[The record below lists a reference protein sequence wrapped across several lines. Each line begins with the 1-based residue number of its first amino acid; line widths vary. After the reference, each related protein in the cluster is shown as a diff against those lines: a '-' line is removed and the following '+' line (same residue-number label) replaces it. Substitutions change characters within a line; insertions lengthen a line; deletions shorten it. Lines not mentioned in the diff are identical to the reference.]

1 MLKILNLYFY
11 YFLFVFSSVGYGL
24 LSINKL
30 KTKKNFDFG
39 FVGLIGLLCL
49 ICLSYLTNFLFEHN
63 YTHNLIVISLG
74 LLSFAY
80 FIRKEFEIY
89 YKDLKILFLIFSIIF
104 IGILVFK
111 NHDDFYYYHFQY
123 TLSLINFKKIIGL
136 GLLEHGYRTPSSI
149 FYLNSLFYLPGIKYF
164 LIHSGAIY
172 VFGFSLIYLFNNLFL
187 KIDKKKFNPDFYL
200 SILSFIFIITVFYR
214 IAEHG
219 TDRSALI
226 LIFLLS
232 VIYIESLYEKK
243 IHSEYVIQNY
253 FEKILVLVSLIV
265 TFKSFYIIYFIF
277 VFIWIYQFRKY
288 FNKIELNLKNNLYL
302 FVIISPLLVLLTMF
316 LNTGCFIYPA
326 SFTCLSYFDWSINIS
341 EVNQM
346 KLWYELWSKSGA
358 TPNYRVENPELYL
371 TNLNWVSNWVSNY
384 FFTKVTDLLAIIF
397 VIIILVYSS
406 FKIFINKIKKININH
421 SKQKLIYLILILLL
435 LEWFLNHP
443 ALRYGGYTLVALL
456 IFLPVSNYLSRF
468 TLDST
473 IIKKRVF
480 LLITIS
486 FIIFITKNIQRI
498 NIENKKYDYN
508 PIENPYFFI
517 NKNGFKFNKNL
528 NEIKNIGS
536 IYGGYI
542 YITKETK
549 KNLN

>member
-63 YTHNLIVISLG
+63 YTHNTIVISLG

-89 YKDLKILFLIFSIIF
+89 CKDLKILFLIFSIIF

-123 TLSLINFKKIIGL
+123 TLSLISFKKIIGL

-172 VFGFSLIYLFNNLFL
+172 VFGFSLIYLFNNIFL

-226 LIFLLS
+226 LIFLLF
-232 VIYIESLYEKK
+232 VIYVESLYEKK
-243 IHSEYVIQNY
+243 I
-253 FEKILVLVSLIV
+253 
-265 TFKSFYIIYFIF
+265 
-277 VFIWIYQFRKY
+277 
-288 FNKIELNLKNNLYL
+288 
-302 FVIISPLLVLLTMF
+302 
-316 LNTGCFIYPA
+316 
-326 SFTCLSYFDWSINIS
+326 
-341 EVNQM
+341 
-346 KLWYELWSKSGA
+346 
-358 TPNYRVENPELYL
+358 
-371 TNLNWVSNWVSNY
+371 
-384 FFTKVTDLLAIIF
+384 
-397 VIIILVYSS
+397 
-406 FKIFINKIKKININH
+406 
-421 SKQKLIYLILILLL
+421 
-435 LEWFLNHP
+435 
-443 ALRYGGYTLVALL
+443 AL
-456 IFLPVSNYLSRF
+456 
-468 TLDST
+468 
-473 IIKKRVF
+473 
-480 LLITIS
+480 
-486 FIIFITKNIQRI
+486 
-498 NIENKKYDYN
+498 
-508 PIENPYFFI
+508 
-517 NKNGFKFNKNL
+517 
-528 NEIKNIGS
+528 
-536 IYGGYI
+536 
-542 YITKETK
+542 
-549 KNLN
+549 